1 VDKEWR
7 CTLIFRWAL
16 LTKSVTNAS
25 YRRSDID
32 RVAVHRE
39 YLKVGVKW
47 EYGGSMVGGR
57 WEGAASFE
65 LRGNGEAASF
75 KL

>member
-7 CTLIFRWAL
+7 RTLIFKWAL
-16 LTKSVTNAS
+16 LGKSATNAS

-47 EYGGSMVGGR
+47 EYGGSMVGVSWEYPGR
-57 WEGAASFE
+57 KVAGSSLEFRVSGF
-65 LRGNGEAASF
+65 
-75 KL
+75 